1 MESNGGVRDMTN
13 IHDAIKYGWVDQLAK
28 DFYYEK
34 CHGHPEDIVQEIHK
48 LITGVV
54 EAQET
59 RRTEQEILDSIPF

>member
-1 MESNGGVRDMTN
+1 MTN
-13 IHDAIKYGWVDQLAK
+13 IHDAIRYQWTEELAK
-28 DFYYEK
+28 DFFYEK
-34 CHGHPEDIVQEIHK
+34 CHGKPQDVIKDIHK